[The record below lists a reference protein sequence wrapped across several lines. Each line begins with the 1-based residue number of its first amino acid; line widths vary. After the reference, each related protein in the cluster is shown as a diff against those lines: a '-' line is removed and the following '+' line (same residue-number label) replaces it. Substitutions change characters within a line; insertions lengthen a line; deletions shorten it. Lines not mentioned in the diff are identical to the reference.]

1 MDGTEIK
8 PINTID
14 STAVEV
20 ELTVEQPATPKRK
33 SSRWRSMSSVITHST
48 AISEDTKRIMDAFHA
63 LDDLTVEPEQGHIWK
78 DHGYRL
84 VALVVVLPSVASAA
98 WMAIPLNPWKEE
110 TWGEKQIN
118 MYIIFSAIYTF
129 FLGLGATQFFNAIMP
144 LTRCIQVVMAVTVS
158 VTVIVGAFISG
169 LVVGKYLFPNCV
181 LAAVA
186 WDSFSFIGLCISFL
200 WVARIFYLLINRAKT
215 EVAAVLKNATNYK
228 ELYGHTTGK
237 IAKENHYH
245 AHLADV
251 SSALHRSL
259 HVALV
264 DHHEETVTVGNA
276 GGDSDSTGDEKNNQT
291 SDVDKSKEPKA
302 KAMESLKS
310 TLEKITA
317 VDAEEESLSVALR
330 LQIADRLSKIA
341 DDFSSQKHWQFGMTV
356 LVIFI
361 CCLTYWM
368 LTVFVA
374 WWASGSHDPIVKGW
388 QTIVY
393 YLAIFVM
400 EWLAMLC
407 ADLIDVAQI
416 TTATPGALRAE
427 HSRKFDDFQFYRLST
442 RVMFYFSCVRR
453 AFYIPLFCQIAN
465 WEEWVAMTLVSMV
478 ACFSLQVLVRSQ
490 SYYDYMKWYTFKC
503 WPDWEYR
510 SKDTCL
516 DQSCLYNGFDFINL
530 CTCLFQFLV
539 VWALTDEHN
548 MQSFSYLR
556 ESSSET
562 VVYVIVWASFQMLYC
577 AMVSFYEWKVH
588 SKEGNERLAGKLLEK
603 VYSTGDSLVFS
614 MVIIGINVTQNP
626 YFAFS
631 LNNLSEVPCT
641 DLYKNESI
649 VNVTAS

>member
-1 MDGTEIK
+1 MMDGTEIK

-317 VDAEEESLSVALR
+317 VDAEEESLSV
-330 LQIADRLSKIA
+330 
-341 DDFSSQKHWQFGMTV
+341 
-356 LVIFI
+356 
-361 CCLTYWM
+361 
-368 LTVFVA
+368 
-374 WWASGSHDPIVKGW
+374 
-388 QTIVY
+388 
-393 YLAIFVM
+393 
-400 EWLAMLC
+400 
-407 ADLIDVAQI
+407 
-416 TTATPGALRAE
+416 
-427 HSRKFDDFQFYRLST
+427 
-442 RVMFYFSCVRR
+442 
-453 AFYIPLFCQIAN
+453 
-465 WEEWVAMTLVSMV
+465 
-478 ACFSLQVLVRSQ
+478 LVRSQ